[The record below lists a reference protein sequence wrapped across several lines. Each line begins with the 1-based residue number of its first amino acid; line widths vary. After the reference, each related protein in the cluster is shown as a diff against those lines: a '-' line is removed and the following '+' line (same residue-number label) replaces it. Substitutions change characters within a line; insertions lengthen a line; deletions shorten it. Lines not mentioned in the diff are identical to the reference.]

1 VPKADTQSIAGLL
14 REYAH
19 RTALGGGNPYRA
31 KAYARAADA
40 LTALAVPLD
49 DLIVEQRLTEIPG
62 VGDAIADIIT
72 KLHQSGT
79 HPTLEKLRKE
89 VPAGVLEL
97 LSIPGLPAEKVLRL
111 YKHLGITSLAELE
124 AAAKQDRI
132 KKAKGLG
139 PALQTKILQNLAIAK
154 QGQGR
159 LHLHRAA
166 ALLRQATEMLEK
178 ARPELKRVTIAAIS
192 AGVAS

>member
-1 VPKADTQSIAGLL
+1 MPKADTQSIAGLL

-89 VPAGVLEL
+89 VPAGVW
-97 LSIPGLPAEKVLRL
+97 SCCQSRDFQRRKC
-111 YKHLGITSLAELE
+111 
-124 AAAKQDRI
+124 
-132 KKAKGLG
+132 
-139 PALQTKILQNLAIAK
+139 
-154 QGQGR
+154 
-159 LHLHRAA
+159 
-166 ALLRQATEMLEK
+166 
-178 ARPELKRVTIAAIS
+178 
-192 AGVAS
+192 